1 MANISKITIFVF
13 IFSEYLTSSFKI
25 SLNRKNLQ
33 EIPIGE
39 INMGV
44 SNLEL
49 KYNELTGLE
58 NRTFENHA
66 NIIKLNLWSN
76 KIAYI
81 SSGAFHGISNL
92 QTLDLGR
99 NTLTEMPDL
108 TLVSSSLTYLSLKEN
123 DITSK
128 NLSAIVMEKLVTLH
142 LGMNKITYLSTN
154 SLRYVMPKLKI
165 LNLNS
170 NKITGITSEYF
181 SQFGYLEKLYI
192 SSNRLTELNPVD
204 LNISNSLTRLEVD
217 HNNIAMLENGS
228 FKGFTKF
235 NVLKMSYNSITEF
248 DAAQIS
254 SGQGLPGLLHLHLFG
269 NDLTNMP
276 CTDLLPSQMET
287 LDVGGNEITYIPDG
301 YFSSFQ
307 NLTSLNLD
315 GMAMVN
321 LPDFTTVMQ
330 YLEEL
335 VLSNNDFVQLNL
347 SRNFFMSV
355 PVLKKL
361 DLRYNSLTIL
371 NEGSLC
377 VENITMTNLEELDL
391 RDNEISVV
399 CENYFCL
406 IPKLK
411 ILRLANNRLGQFTL
425 STDLEQIEE
434 IKLSHNDLTE
444 FPKLGSA
451 IRNIRKLYL
460 SNNNLQNITL
470 NSMYGSDTPLLT
482 ATSLILLNINSNNGI
497 SVANDV
503 WKAMPNLE
511 RLYMEYNNL
520 ESFPDLNAFTT
531 LQQLYLKGNSLTN
544 VGNLSILEQNVD
556 LWKIHLQ
563 HNDFTTVDNMLKVAD
578 SLTSSGLRVHLN
590 GNDMECNV
598 DMCWMKHMSL

>member
-13 IFSEYLTSSFKI
+13 IFSGYLTSSFKI

-76 KIAYI
+76 KIADI

-108 TLVSSSLTYLSLKEN
+108 TLVSSSLMYLSLKEN

-128 NLSAIVMEKLVTLH
+128 NLSAIVMTKLVTLH
-142 LGMNKITYLSTN
+142 LGLNKITYLSTT

-165 LNLNS
+165 LNLHS
-170 NKITGITSEYF
+170 NKISGITSEYF
-181 SQFGYLEKLYI
+181 SQFGYLEKLYL

-217 HNNIAMLENGS
+217 HNNIAIFENGS
-228 FKGFTKF
+228 FMGFT
-235 NVLKMSYNSITEF
+235 NLNILKMSYNSLTEF

-276 CTDLLPSQMET
+276 CTNLLPSQMET
-287 LDVGGNEITYIPDG
+287 LDIGGNNITHIPDD

-307 NLTSLNLD
+307 NLTLLNLD

-321 LPDFTTVMQ
+321 LPEFTTVMH

-347 SRNFFMSV
+347 SGNFFMSV

-361 DLRYNSLTIL
+361 NLRYNSLTIL

-377 VENITMTNLEELDL
+377 AENLSMANLEDLDL
-391 RDNEISVV
+391 RDNEISIVS
-399 CENYFCL
+399 ENYFCL
-406 IPKLK
+406 MPKLK
-411 ILRLANNRLGQFTL
+411 TLRLNNNRLSQFII
-425 STDLEQIEE
+425 STDQPILI
-434 IKLSHNDLTE
+434 LSHNDLTE
-444 FPKLGSA
+444 FPKLGST
-451 IRNIRKLYL
+451 IGNVKKLYL
-460 SNNNLQNITL
+460 SHNDLDLQNITL
-470 NSMYGSDTPLLT
+470 NSMYGSHTPLIT
-482 ATSLILLNINSNNGI
+482 ATSLIWLNINGNNGI
-497 SVANDV
+497 NVADDV
-503 WKAMPNLE
+503 WKMMPNLE
-511 RLYMEYNNL
+511 RLYIEYNNL
-520 ESFPDLNAFTT
+520 ESFPDLNVFTT

-544 VGNLSILEQNVD
+544 VGELVNFETKHGPLENSS
-556 LWKIHLQ
+556 
-563 HNDFTTVDNMLKVAD
+563 TTQ
-578 SLTSSGLRVHLN
+578 
-590 GNDMECNV
+590 
-598 DMCWMKHMSL
+598 